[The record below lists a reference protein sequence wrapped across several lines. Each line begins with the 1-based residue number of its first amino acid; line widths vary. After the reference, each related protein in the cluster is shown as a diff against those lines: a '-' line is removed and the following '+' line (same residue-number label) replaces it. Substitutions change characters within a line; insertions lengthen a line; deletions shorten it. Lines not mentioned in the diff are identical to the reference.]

1 MERKI
6 ILDFIGQNFSN
17 LSSIGLKQLTVFVYG
32 KNYSDEILGSKL
44 LNGDQLFAYDVK
56 LPRIFCK
63 KFPLEKMMSG
73 MLELASDLNK
83 LTIFKKSDFNFSLE
97 EVYSGKNIQDLN
109 FDYLYLYPVIKDDLR
124 IGAILI
130 YGTILN
136 ENFDLLSN
144 SISLLYNGLVNFE
157 LEHFKQSITNSLF
170 DNESIY
176 YLLGKENNEYFYLS
190 ENLSERLQ
198 IKNPCTATCDAVK
211 PFINHHLVK
220 KVNLRFPFEDCFA
233 YVANKNDFDD
243 KTANYL
249 HVSSLNSIDLSD
261 EFTVVVIDYSQHTSS
276 FVEFIQTLNLV
287 DRYYLCACED
297 GFYMLVIDKK
307 YKKTEIRKMLKGI
320 NSFYITLLAPND
332 VNNHM
337 DFTKIVKYLKEVRP
351 NEFLYHE
358 YLTFINAVCSDALIL
373 NKNKYQKQYIV
384 SSTDANNQTILLNY
398 VTTGFKYIENSL
410 EYEKLAVNKLNK
422 HIKDTPSSCFIGLE
436 SISLLKRK
444 TIEIYK
450 KFQNKNIPLSIIVHY
465 HKDTTKEEL
474 YNSLSLLKLYD
485 IKIIADS
492 SIFLNLDIIDTMNL
506 FDGCYVHKEEFKS
519 LMEMNNRFINMF
531 ITYFYN
537 DSKIIIFEQTNNLE
551 YNNRFENESIYFV
564 KESEGK

>member
-6 ILDFIGQNFSN
+6 ILDFIGQNFNN

-32 KNYSDEILGSKL
+32 KNYSDETIGSKL

-63 KFPLEKMMSG
+63 KFPLEKMMTG

-83 LTIFKKSDFNFSLE
+83 LTVFKKSDFNFALE

-130 YGTILN
+130 YGSILN
-136 ENFDLLSN
+136 ESFELLSN

-170 DNESIY
+170 DNDSIY
-176 YLLGKENNEYFYLS
+176 YLLGKENNDYLYLS
-190 ENLSERLQ
+190 DNLSERLG
-198 IKNPCTATCDAVK
+198 IKNPCVVDDDAVK

-220 KVNLRFPFEDCFA
+220 KVSLRFPFEDCFA
-233 YVANKNDFDD
+233 YVVNKNDFDD

-261 EFTVVVIDYSQHTSS
+261 EFTVIVIDYSQHTNS
-276 FVEFIQTLNLV
+276 FVEFVQSLNLV

-297 GFYMLVIDKK
+297 GFYLLVIDRK
-307 YKKTEIRKMLKGI
+307 YKKTGIRKMLKGI
-320 NSFYITLLAPND
+320 NSFYITLLAPTD

-358 YLTFINAVCSDALIL
+358 YLTFINAVCNDALIL
-373 NKNKYQKQYIV
+373 NKNKYQNKYIV
-384 SSTDANNQTILLNY
+384 SSANKSNQTILLNY

-410 EYEKLAVNKLNK
+410 EYERLAINKLNK
-422 HIKDTPSSCFIGLE
+422 YIKDSPSSCYVGLE

-450 KFQNKNIPLSIIVHY
+450 KYQNKNVPLSIIIHY

-474 YNSLSLLKLYD
+474 YNSLSLLKLYG
-485 IKIIADS
+485 IRIIADS

-506 FDGCYVHKEEFKS
+506 FDGCYVHEDEFKS
-519 LMEMNNRFINMF
+519 LMEMNNKFINMF

-537 DSKIIIFEQTNNLE
+537 DSKIIIFEETNNLE
-551 YNNRFENESIYFV
+551 YNNRYENESIYFV

>member
-6 ILDFIGQNFSN
+6 ILDFIGQNFNN

-32 KNYSDEILGSKL
+32 KNYSDETLGSKL

-63 KFPLEKMMSG
+63 KFPLEKMMTG

-83 LTIFKKSDFNFSLE
+83 LTVFKKSDFNFALE

-130 YGTILN
+130 YGSILN
-136 ENFDLLSN
+136 ESFELLSN

-170 DNESIY
+170 DNDSIY
-176 YLLGKENNEYFYLS
+176 YLLGKENNDYLYLS
-190 ENLSERLQ
+190 DNLSERLG
-198 IKNPCTATCDAVK
+198 IKNPCVVDDDAVK
-211 PFINHHLVK
+211 PFINHHFVK
-220 KVNLRFPFEDCFA
+220 KVSLRFPFEDCFA
-233 YVANKNDFDD
+233 YVVNKNDFDD

-261 EFTVVVIDYSQHTSS
+261 EFTVIVIDYSQHTNS
-276 FVEFIQTLNLV
+276 FVEFVQSLNLV

-297 GFYMLVIDKK
+297 GFYLLVIDRK

-320 NSFYITLLAPND
+320 NSFYITLFAPTD

-358 YLTFINAVCSDALIL
+358 YLTFINAVCNDALIL
-373 NKNKYQKQYIV
+373 NKNKYQNKYIV
-384 SSTDANNQTILLNY
+384 SSANKSNQTILLNY

-410 EYEKLAVNKLNK
+410 EYERLAINKLNK
-422 HIKDTPSSCFIGLE
+422 YIKDSPSSCYVGLE

-450 KFQNKNIPLSIIVHY
+450 KYQNKNVPLSIIIHY

-474 YNSLSLLKLYD
+474 YNSLSLLKLYG
-485 IKIIADS
+485 IRIIADS

-506 FDGCYVHKEEFKS
+506 FDGCYVHEDEFKS
-519 LMEMNNRFINMF
+519 LMEMNNKFINMF

-537 DSKIIIFEQTNNLE
+537 DSKIIIFEETNNLE
-551 YNNRFENESIYFV
+551 YNNRYENESIYFV